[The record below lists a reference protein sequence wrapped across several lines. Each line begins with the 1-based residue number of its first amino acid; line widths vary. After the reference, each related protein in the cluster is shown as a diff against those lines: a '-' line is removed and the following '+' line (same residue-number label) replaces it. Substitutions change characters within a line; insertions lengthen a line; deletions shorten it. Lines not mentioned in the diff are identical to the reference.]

1 MFAAMLFAIST
12 VAVSQF
18 GMYYWRA
25 VLASVASQPVS
36 ESVLMAV
43 SAENRPLRAADF
55 AQFAGLH
62 EMTPDLNPRNSG
74 LGLVRFYYGVIR
86 AVDMLVGA
94 RVPVVAQWTEREGA
108 ICARYAAVQV
118 GHRLQGN
125 QELAAALRSC

>member
-1 MFAAMLFAIST
+1 MFATMLFFISAI
-12 VAVSQF
+12 AVSQF
-18 GMYYWRA
+18 VMYYWRA

-36 ESVLMAV
+36 ESVLAAA

-62 EMTPDLNPRNSG
+62 ELTPELHPRGNNLS
-74 LGLVRFYYGVIR
+74 LVRFYYGVIR

-94 RVPVVAQWTEREGA
+94 RVPVVAQWSEREGA

-118 GHRLQGN
+118 GQRLQSN
-125 QELAAALRSC
+125 LELVAALRSC

>member
-36 ESVLMAV
+36 ESVLAAV
-43 SAENRPLRAADF
+43 SAENRPLRSADF

-62 EMTPDLNPRNSG
+62 ELTPDLNPRGRS

-94 RVPVVAQWTEREGA
+94 RVPAVAQWIEREGA
-108 ICARYAAVQV
+108 VCARYAAVQV
-118 GHRLQGN
+118 DQRLQGN
-125 QELAAALRSC
+125 LELAAALRSC